1 MPATQNRAPVALRLL
16 AVPVVA
22 AALATGVWIAGG
34 VVTNDFRMSIALTT
48 AWFAVSGGVCL
59 IVAWRAPTFRV
70 PVLLTYVV
78 VAGAIGGYLG
88 LTTLRDR
95 VVHER
100 IVTGVPQRQSVAE
113 APGPAAPRARNVE
126 LLRGRFRSGEHATT
140 GTASVVRLADGR
152 RFLTLAGFSTSPGP
166 DLRVRLVP
174 VDSQDG
180 GAKGAVDL
188 GALKGNRGSQ
198 QYRIPAGV
206 RVSGRSVVIWCRAFS
221 APFGFARLV

>member
-34 VVTNDFRMSIALTT
+34 IVTNDFRTSIALTT
-48 AWFAVSGGVCL
+48 AWFTVSGGACL
-59 IVAWRAPTFRV
+59 IVAWRAPAFRV
-70 PVLLTYVV
+70 PVLVTYVV
-78 VAGAIGGYLG
+78 VAAAIGGYLG

-100 IVTGVPQRQSVAE
+100 IVTGVPQSAPE
-113 APGPAAPRARNVE
+113 APEPATPRPRNVE
-126 LLRGRFRSGEHATT
+126 LLRGRFRSGEHATA
-140 GTASVVRLADGR
+140 GTASIVRLADGR
-152 RFLTLAGFSTSPGP
+152 RFLTLAGFSTSAGP

-174 VDSQDG
+174 GDSQDG
-180 GAKGAVDL
+180 GVEGAVDL

-206 RVSGRSVVIWCRAFS
+206 RVTGRSVVIWCRAFS
-221 APFGFARLV
+221 APFGSARLV